1 MEILPN
7 FCPAAIMM
15 IGILGEIYLGNIFL
29 VVFLAYVF
37 IPVIDFLSPIEHLN
51 LSEERKKVVEKDKR
65 FLVPL
70 YSVWFMDIG
79 VLIWLLYGVSNGT
92 IAQTPGSFFYY
103 ALCGAQYGAL
113 NAVVGHEL
121 VHRRA
126 LIHKITGT
134 FSYFKMLY
142 AHFFIQHVR
151 SHHKKVATPQDAST
165 ARLGE
170 SLLDFYIRAIP
181 AGYVEVWD
189 LE

>member
-92 IAQTPGSFFYY
+92 IA
-103 ALCGAQYGAL
+103 
-113 NAVVGHEL
+113 
-121 VHRRA
+121 
-126 LIHKITGT
+126 
-134 FSYFKMLY
+134 
-142 AHFFIQHVR
+142 
-151 SHHKKVATPQDAST
+151 
-165 ARLGE
+165 
-170 SLLDFYIRAIP
+170 
-181 AGYVEVWD
+181 
-189 LE
+189 